1 MKKAKVRKLL
11 NLTANGEPF
20 RCGVCGLY
28 KECRL
33 YEISDVNMRR
43 EWAKGKKNPTCYTQN
58 MDETNHPDY
67 ERELVRIQE
76 ELNTPASTIHY
87 CMFRM
92 MKEVAKEVLPD
103 FQEVRIG

>member
-11 NLTANGEPF
+11 NLAANGEPF

-43 EWAKGKKNPTCYTQN
+43 GWAKGKENPTCFTSGL
-58 MDETNHPDY
+58 DENNPEY
-67 ERELVRIQE
+67 AMELVRIQE
-76 ELNTPASTIHY
+76 ELNTPGATIHY